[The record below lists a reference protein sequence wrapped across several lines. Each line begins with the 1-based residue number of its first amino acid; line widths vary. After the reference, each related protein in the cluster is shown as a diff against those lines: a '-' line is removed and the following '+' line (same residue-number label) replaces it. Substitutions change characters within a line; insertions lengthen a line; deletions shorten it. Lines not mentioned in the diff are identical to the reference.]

1 MLDKGATHLS
11 AGDDLG
17 LQDRLPISPSNWRE
31 LIKPSYR
38 KIFMLAR
45 DKGATVRL
53 HSDGCIVNIIP
64 DLIKTGVTDL
74 NPQDLV
80 NGLDNLAELAKGKIH
95 ISLEVDEQK
104 ITAFGTP
111 EQIDR
116 HILNCIQKLGSPEG
130 GLSLHYTAYPGTSI
144 SGVESVVR
152 AMRKYFD
159 NWN

>member
-1 MLDKGATHLS
+1 
-11 AGDDLG
+11 
-17 LQDRLPISPSNWRE
+17 
-31 LIKPSYR
+31 
-38 KIFMLAR
+38 MLAR

-53 HSDGCIVNIIP
+53 HSDGCIVDIIP

-130 GLSLHYTAYPGTSI
+130 GLSLHYTAYPGTPI